1 MTNTPTLKC
10 PRQIDQFTIAK
21 KDNIGNGELT
31 YPIGL
36 ITIDEEAHAGGKLDS
51 VNLEYYLND
60 GNLSNGEY
68 YMTMSPSIFTPWSA
82 AAFMMEIGNKGEI
95 KQYLNPYREHY
106 FRPVINLKSG
116 VTIKSGNGTKK
127 NPYILN

>member
-1 MTNTPTLKC
+1 
-10 PRQIDQFTIAK
+10 
-21 KDNIGNGELT
+21 
-31 YPIGL
+31 
-36 ITIDEEAHAGGKLDS
+36 
-51 VNLEYYLND
+51 
-60 GNLSNGEY
+60 
-68 YMTMSPSIFTPWSA
+68 
-82 AAFMMEIGNKGEI
+82 MMEIGNKGEI